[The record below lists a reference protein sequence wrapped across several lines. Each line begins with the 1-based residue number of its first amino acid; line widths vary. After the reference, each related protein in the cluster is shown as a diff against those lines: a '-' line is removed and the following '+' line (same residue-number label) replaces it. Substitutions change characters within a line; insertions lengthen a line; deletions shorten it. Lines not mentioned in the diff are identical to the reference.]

1 MAPDVNEI
9 GPGAEGPEF
18 ELESDSGTRV
28 RLSDFRGKH
37 NVLLYFMRE
46 FT

>member
-1 MAPDVNEI
+1 MAGEINEI
-9 GPGAEGPEF
+9 RPGVEGPDF
-18 ELESDSGTRV
+18 ELESDSGTPV
-28 RLSDFRGKH
+28 RLSDFRGNH